1 MAVGF
6 VFGDPLWRWE
16 RMRTGG
22 RVCRRVTVNAEGEPR
37 GEDLVQAMREYTKN
51 SQELSNPK
59 GLIPSHQLVRR
70 DADGETLKERFVYVE
85 EQDCI
90 GCSHCAM
97 TARNTFFL
105 ENDYGRARA
114 FQQEADPDELI
125 SEAIDT
131 CPVSCIYFVPY
142 DELVILE
149 KEREGQEIN
158 NKQRLVGTSNSNK
171 NISKSKVLSSASMRC
186 ESCPQRGCQK
196 CPMYGVG
203 ENPQYMAKLE
213 AKEKKNKA
221 KKQAESGSRR
231 ILF

>member
-1 MAVGF
+1 MEAGEDEYRSECVQKAI
-6 VFGDPLWRWE
+6 VVD
-16 RMRTGG
+16 
-22 RVCRRVTVNAEGEPR
+22 AEGESS

-51 SQELSNPK
+51 SQALSNPK
-59 GLIPSHQLVRR
+59 GLLPSHQLVRK
-70 DADGETLKERFVYVE
+70 DADGETLKERFVYVDE
-85 EQDCI
+85 LDCI

-105 ENDYGRARA
+105 EEDYGRARA
-114 FQQEADPDELI
+114 FQQESDPDELI

-149 KEREGQEIN
+149 NERETQDIN
-158 NKQRLVGTSNSNK
+158 NKQRLVGSSNSATRNT
-171 NISKSKVLSSASMRC
+171 SKSKVLSSASMRC
-186 ESCPQRGCQK
+186 ESCPQRGCSK

-203 ENPQYMAKLE
+203 ENPQYLAKLE
-213 AKEKKNKA
+213 AKKEKSKAA
-221 KKQAESGSRR
+221 KKKESGSRR